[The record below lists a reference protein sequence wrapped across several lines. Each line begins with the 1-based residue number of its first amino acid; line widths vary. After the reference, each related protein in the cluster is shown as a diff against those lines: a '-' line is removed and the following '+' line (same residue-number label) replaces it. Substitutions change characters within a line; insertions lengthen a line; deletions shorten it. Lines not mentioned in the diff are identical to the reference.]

1 MSNLEKHDA
10 EQAELTALCESGECG
25 HGHCL
30 RKYDERQ
37 ADRGEQALDL
47 LREVI
52 ERTPDDEGDYI
63 LYADEDG
70 KCEIVDR
77 IRIFLGD

>member
-1 MSNLEKHDA
+1 MSTLEEHDA
-10 EQAELTALCESGECG
+10 E
-25 HGHCL
+25 
-30 RKYDERQ
+30 R
-37 ADRGEQALDL
+37 ALDL